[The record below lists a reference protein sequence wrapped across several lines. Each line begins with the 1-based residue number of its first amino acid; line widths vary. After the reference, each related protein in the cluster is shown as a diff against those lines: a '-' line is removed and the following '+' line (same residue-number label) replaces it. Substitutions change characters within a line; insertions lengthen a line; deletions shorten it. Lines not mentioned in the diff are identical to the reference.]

1 MDPGCWTLKTAVPTL
16 HSRGENDVD
25 LRAAMV
31 RRLHSRA
38 VVSGSIV
45 LPAVPAMIDDYM
57 EMCTKTFSA
66 VGVAFNDE
74 ERTQLRSA
82 LDCQL
87 AAAFSASPRSQIV
100 ITYNS
105 PDGLIVN
112 YLVKAQWSSIEAAY
126 DNWIAT
132 RQPPLFGSEPDAKV
146 LALATAATDPSNCPI
161 LDIGAGTGRNTLE
174 LARRGHPVDA
184 LELTPKFADI
194 LRQES
199 QHESLNVRIIE
210 RDIFSGTDDL
220 RRDYSLI
227 LLSEVVSDFR
237 STDELRHMF
246 ELATQCLAQGG
257 QLVFNAFVAKESF
270 TLSDATRQLGQQA
283 YSSMFSR
290 SEIAAAVASQPLTQE
305 SDESVYD
312 YEKSHQPTES
322 WPPTGWYENWV
333 NGQDVFDIERGASP
347 MELRWF
353 VYRKQG

>member
-1 MDPGCWTLKTAVPTL
+1 
-16 HSRGENDVD
+16 
-25 LRAAMV
+25 MV

-38 VVSGSIV
+38 IVSGSIM

-66 VGVAFNDE
+66 VGVAFNDK

-100 ITYNS
+100 ITYDS

-146 LALATAATDPSNCPI
+146 LALAAAATDPSSFPI
-161 LDIGAGTGRNTLE
+161 LDIGSGTGRNALE
-174 LARRGHPVDA
+174 LARRGHPVEA
-184 LELTPKFADI
+184 VELTPKFADI
-194 LRQES
+194 LRQQS
-199 QHESLNVRIIE
+199 QRESLNLSVIE

-220 RRDYSLI
+220 RSDYCLI

-237 STDELRHMF
+237 SIDQLRHMF
-246 ELATQCLAQGG
+246 GLAAQCLAPGG
-257 QLVFNAFVAKESF
+257 QLVFNAFVAKDSF

-283 YSSMFSR
+283 YSSMFCR
-290 SEIAAAVASQPLTQE
+290 SEIAAAVAPQPLTQE

-333 NGQDVFDIERGASP
+333 NGQDVFDIEREASP

>member
-1 MDPGCWTLKTAVPTL
+1 MAPGWWTLKTAAPTL
-16 HSRGENDVD
+16 PSRGENEQAIK
-25 LRAAMV
+25 AAMV
-31 RRLHSRA
+31 RRLHGRA
-38 VVSGSIV
+38 VVNGSIV
-45 LPAVPAMIDDYM
+45 LPAVPAMIDDYL

-66 VGVAFNDE
+66 IGVAFNDE
-74 ERTQLRSA
+74 ELTQLRRA

-100 ITYNS
+100 ITYDS

-146 LALATAATDPSNCPI
+146 LSLAAAASDPSAFPI
-161 LDIGAGTGRNTLE
+161 LDLGAGTGRNALE

-184 LELTPKFADI
+184 LELTPKFAEI
-194 LRQES
+194 LRQEA
-199 QHESLNVRIIE
+199 QQTSLNVRVIE
-210 RDIFSGTDDL
+210 RDLFSETDDL
-220 RRDYSLI
+220 RRDYRLI

-237 STDELRHMF
+237 SIDQLRQMF
-246 ELATQCLAQGG
+246 ELAVQCLAPGG
-257 QLVFNAFVAKESF
+257 QLVFNAFVAKDSF
-270 TLSDATRQLGQQA
+270 TPGEASRQLGQQS
-283 YSSMFSR
+283 YSSIFFR
-290 SEIAAAVASQPLTQE
+290 SEISAAVASQPLTQE

-312 YEKSHQPTES
+312 YEKSHQPAES